1 MSRGKWRVTLGA
13 AALVVSGLA
22 TGLVGTMSASASSGP
37 TVIVTPSTN
46 LHNGETVTVKGDHFK
61 AGDYVYIVEC
71 LRTATGQSG
80 CKLPA
85 GIPNAIKITATGL
98 LPATKFTVSTG
109 KIGSGKTAR
118 TCGTTKANLAKC
130 AVSVGNA
137 TGGDSAVADITFK

>member
-46 LHNGETVTVKGDHFK
+46 LHNGETVKVKGDHFK

-71 LRTATGQSG
+71 LRKAKGESG
-80 CKLPA
+80 CLVN
-85 GIPNAIKITATGL
+85 GIPTPIKITATGL
-98 LPATKFTVSTG
+98 LPLTKFKVVTG
-109 KIGSGKTAR
+109 KIGNG
-118 TCGTTKANLAKC
+118 TCGTTKKNLALC
-130 AVSVGNA
+130 AVSVGNEEG
-137 TGGDSAVADITFK
+137 TDSGVAPITFK